1 MRRLTRKSSTT
12 ANKVK
17 KTPIAQSPKSTISK
31 PNDSPYDVDGLKW
44 VVRGGIAGIAA
55 TVICSVVFFQS
66 DIPAK
71 IVAAQSLKSMQPQTV
86 LASGPDDGSFTTDA
100 RSELS
105 VGEQSTPTGSLSES
119 TSNAGET
126 GDVAVTI
133 DAGTIVDADALA
145 EQLGAISE
153 THFIALAES
162 IDMMIAND
170 PTRVNLP
177 ERKSLAEAYAEA
189 ESKYPGQIDG
199 SKRLKLV
206 DELNAIDYTYYV
218 AESGDTLLELSRTF
232 AIPLGQLVEINGI
245 HEADEID
252 AGAIL
257 LFPSET
263 VQPE

>member
-1 MRRLTRKSSTT
+1 MRRLIKKSSKT
-12 ANKVK
+12 ATKVK
-17 KTPIAQSPKSTISK
+17 KTPVVSTPPSN
-31 PNDSPYDVDGLKW
+31 PPSASDSMYEEEGTKW
-44 VVRGGIAGIAA
+44 MVRAAGAGIAA
-55 TVICSVVFFQS
+55 TVICSVIFFQS

-71 IVAAQSLKSMQPQTV
+71 IIAAQQTHVFQPQTV
-86 LASGPDDGSFTTDA
+86 LASGPDDAASSATDSGGSSTEGVETPMDTLTDSKSA
-100 RSELS
+100 D
-105 VGEQSTPTGSLSES
+105 GESR
-119 TSNAGET
+119 
-126 GDVAVTI
+126 DVSVTI
-133 DAGTIVDADALA
+133 DTGTIVDAEALA
-145 EQLGAISE
+145 AELDKMSE
-153 THFIALAES
+153 VHFTALAES
-162 IDMMIAND
+162 IDMMIASD
-170 PTRVNLP
+170 PARVNLP

-232 AIPLGQLVEINGI
+232 AVPLGQLVEINGI